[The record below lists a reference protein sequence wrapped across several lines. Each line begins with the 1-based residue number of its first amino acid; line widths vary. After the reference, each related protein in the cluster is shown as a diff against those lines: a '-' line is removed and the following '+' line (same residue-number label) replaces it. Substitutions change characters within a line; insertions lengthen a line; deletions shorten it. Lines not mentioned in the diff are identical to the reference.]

1 MSLIEAEDRKQAGT
15 LTIEDERLSFW
26 LDKVM
31 TRIET
36 GKLSPHCLERQNP
49 VKAAN
54 ILMMLEERISEI
66 KIQKALGCNN
76 HTTRRLRVDF
86 SETIQER
93 RKEFSRRFAVV
104 SEMATD
110 LLMKKMGML
119 DGDDEM
125 LANTPLKDLA
135 LVAAIA
141 TDKGGMLDGMPTV
154 TIEHRKGSSIEDALK
169 LRDAARQRLT
179 QTQVIEAEILP

>member
-54 ILMMLEERISEI
+54 VLMMLEERISEI

-76 HTTRRLRVDF
+76 NTTRRIRVDF

-110 LLMKKMGML
+110 LMMKKMGML
-119 DGDDEM
+119 EEDDEM

-169 LRDAARQRLT
+169 LREAARQRLT
-179 QTQVIEAEILP
+179 QTQVIEAEVVS